1 MTNTFIEK
9 NKLNDLETQLEKL
22 LKDPLLSDI
31 SSKNSIEE
39 IDQFLAIELNQAY
52 KIQIQR
58 DPLPP
63 INIIVHQ
70 SSTVRDLKILFQQ
83 EWEKQNNKR
92 KVSWKYI
99 WRTYCLQLCQQQQQ
113 QQEQQQ
119 RQLLLLNNDEAIIS
133 QLGFQ
138 QGSILLFKRLD
149 FSNNKKHRKAWKW
162 YKGH

>member
-1 MTNTFIEK
+1 MTNALIEK
-9 NKLNDLETQLEKL
+9 DKLNDLETQLENL

-31 SSKNSIEE
+31 SNKSSLEE
-39 IDQFLAIELNQAY
+39 IDQCLAIELNQAY

-63 INIIVHQ
+63 INIIIHQ
-70 SSTVRDLKILFQQ
+70 SSTVRDLKISFQQ

-113 QQEQQQ
+113 QQREF
-119 RQLLLLNNDEAIIS
+119 LLLNNDEAIIS

-149 FSNNKKHRKAWKW
+149 FGSNKKHRKAWKW